1 MKPAACFKIFLCA
14 ADDTVCCEIAELRND
29 SFDSA
34 TDEPCSLF
42 SVEASIVSPLR
53 ERPRSCNCWTMS
65 STRFQRWEMR
75 PGLSARSPR
84 FFLRGE
90 GSVLFSLFLDL
101 TCSCWFC
108 ILMISR
114 NVRSFHLEF
123 WIQICQGL
131 EVSTFCENL
140 KFPDVSETE

>member
-1 MKPAACFKIFLCA
+1 MTENLKPAACFKIFLCA
-14 ADDTVCCEIAELRND
+14 ADGTICCEIAELRND

-34 TDEPCSLF
+34 TDEPCSLL

-90 GSVLFSLFLDL
+90 GFVLFHAIFFLDL
-101 TCSCWFC
+101 PRSCCIC

-114 NVRSFHLEF
+114 NVRSFHLD
-123 WIQICQGL
+123 
-131 EVSTFCENL
+131 SNL
-140 KFPDVSETE
+140 PRT